1 MFSYVKELMEREAA
15 IRTGQVTKKIR
26 YQRRIN
32 IIYYS
37 IFFIEGFLALFVIVT
52 GFLIAGSFSKYS
64 YFIECSS
71 VIIAFIIILAGE
83 LNRDNYQFLQ
93 ITSCRVKEIIKR
105 IKNKTEKDFLS
116 VLLWIS
122 VAALWIPLLIALFT
136 MMRYSSKW
144 LLPSSDN
151 FKLTIEAIK
160 SIFPFLAAL
169 LGAQLTLFTFV
180 TGSFLGRYSGNLA
193 GIVIRHKAFV
203 FLIIFSVLEMALLSI
218 GLMFGYPDGFL
229 LLPATIGALTIVCM
243 ILSMLI
249 TIKSIESGKAIVY
262 SGFHL
267 AKIIKRKMKEP
278 SKNEKVSIFWKFLA
292 SVALDWR
299 NPDRFTYV
307 YPQQCYCDRVIR
319 YLNVLFDATSKA
331 IQNGEQEI
339 FRAGLTAILEVVKA
353 YTEKRASYY
362 ASDDEVFTFLNN
374 RTAALM
380 HAASKISNEYLITD
394 AIKFAGFVGKL
405 SLDIGNA
412 KKIKSDNNIVRDNPR
427 GHAIALH
434 WIGLVKE
441 GFDASLELKRSTGAI
456 EARTACRYSC
466 KSYQRR
472 L

>member
-160 SIFPFLAAL
+160 SIFC
-169 LGAQLTLFTFV
+169 G
-180 TGSFLGRYSGNLA
+180 
-193 GIVIRHKAFV
+193 
-203 FLIIFSVLEMALLSI
+203 
-218 GLMFGYPDGFL
+218 
-229 LLPATIGALTIVCM
+229 
-243 ILSMLI
+243 
-249 TIKSIESGKAIVY
+249 
-262 SGFHL
+262 
-267 AKIIKRKMKEP
+267 
-278 SKNEKVSIFWKFLA
+278 
-292 SVALDWR
+292 
-299 NPDRFTYV
+299 
-307 YPQQCYCDRVIR
+307 
-319 YLNVLFDATSKA
+319 
-331 IQNGEQEI
+331 
-339 FRAGLTAILEVVKA
+339 
-353 YTEKRASYY
+353 
-362 ASDDEVFTFLNN
+362 
-374 RTAALM
+374 
-380 HAASKISNEYLITD
+380 
-394 AIKFAGFVGKL
+394 
-405 SLDIGNA
+405 
-412 KKIKSDNNIVRDNPR
+412 
-427 GHAIALH
+427 
-434 WIGLVKE
+434 
-441 GFDASLELKRSTGAI
+441 
-456 EARTACRYSC
+456 
-466 KSYQRR
+466 
-472 L
+472 